1 MSQTIEQIILEQ
13 AQQEAKKLIADA
25 SSEKKSQLAEKEALL
40 KKQND
45 AKISLVE
52 DEYEGA
58 IALVKATSERD
69 LKLELE
75 KAKHEQI
82 LGLFENVLASLKAL
96 KGKELLNFVAAKIK
110 KETVTGYET
119 IRVSKKDYSLYKDA
133 LSTNTGEL
141 VDADLLN
148 AVLKTKFK
156 LSNKPLDIES
166 GFVLEGDV
174 YDLNFSFEA
183 MVEKLEKKYAKEIYE
198 RLG

>member
-183 MVEKLEKKYAKEIYE
+183 MVEKLEKKYEKEIYE

>member
-148 AVLKTKFK
+148 AVLKTKYK

-183 MVEKLEKKYAKEIYE
+183 MVEKLEKKYEKEIYE